1 MEKYIKHQKKVLKDL
16 CVWDKMSLKERKE
29 FMKCSTGVEVERL
42 KRTMMS
48 KYF

>member
-16 CVWDKMSLKERKE
+16 CIWDKMSSKERKE
-29 FMKCSTGVEVERL
+29 FMKCKTEIEVYRF
-42 KRTMMS
+42 KRKMMS

>member
-1 MEKYIKHQKKVLKDL
+1 MEKYIKNQKKILKDF
-16 CVWDKMSLKERKE
+16 CIWDKMLLKERKE
-29 FMKCSTGVEVERL
+29 FMKCKTEVEVERL